1 MKKICSVILALSLM
15 MSMIVSLT
23 ACSNKVKSSE
33 LTMWIGES
41 VVGENE
47 FEMPQDSW
55 IVQELVNEYSTI
67 YGTHIKLTYFEDE
80 EAMIQ
85 LIANNARMGNE
96 IPDVA
101 CVFSSENIREM
112 TDVLYPLTND
122 VTEEEKEHIMFWETV
137 MNGNDSGEIYGFPFG
152 GTEVTFMAYN
162 KSIFRSVGIDVENH
176 TPENISDFND
186 ICEKLSESGILPIVG
201 SDGGWN
207 ELYLKLFSK
216 EWLQNTE
223 EDRIISEGRGEE
235 KYSDDVN
242 LLNSLS
248 TMKMYYDKG
257 YINADYPTN
266 EEPMNLFATGRAAMY
281 CCSNFDIV
289 VLKNILGSDFGV
301 FETPNMSNAND
312 ENTCIGGCNQCLT
325 VLKNSPN
332 INEAVSLVHWLSTK
346 ENAIRV
352 AQKFGCFPNRNDIDV
367 SEYSRKRTVCKVS
380 CVLC

>member
-137 MNGNDSGEIYGFPFG
+137 NHSLIVSIPAHMFNAKFQRGKKVKCVADE
-152 GTEVTFMAYN
+152 EKV
-162 KSIFRSVGIDVENH
+162 SIFDM
-176 TPENISDFND
+176 
-186 ICEKLSESGILPIVG
+186 LSG
-201 SDGGWN
+201 
-207 ELYLKLFSK
+207 K
-216 EWLQNTE
+216 
-223 EDRIISEGRGEE
+223 RIH
-235 KYSDDVN
+235 K
-242 LLNSLS
+242 NSLHVQC
-248 TMKMYYDKG
+248 
-257 YINADYPTN
+257 A
-266 EEPMNLFATGRAAMY
+266 EPITL
-281 CCSNFDIV
+281 
-289 VLKNILGSDFGV
+289 
-301 FETPNMSNAND
+301 
-312 ENTCIGGCNQCLT
+312 
-325 VLKNSPN
+325 
-332 INEAVSLVHWLSTK
+332 
-346 ENAIRV
+346 
-352 AQKFGCFPNRNDIDV
+352 
-367 SEYSRKRTVCKVS
+367 
-380 CVLC
+380 